1 MPRDRSSFADDVRE
15 HGNLPPPAAAHSPQ
29 LHVKNLRG
37 DHNSRCHAMRGSD
50 TAFGWEYRL
59 LHCMTRLSTGQSKT
73 LEITQLCRDLK
84 YALGARTSHCLA
96 EKKVDGPV
104 GGPSCGGTTMR
115 RLPPTRMLFTPSSK
129 PAPPPLI
136 VTEKLRRAAD
146 LVEEMCD
153 LCARFNSHTLPSTSG
168 ADLANTMH
176 R

>member
-1 MPRDRSSFADDVRE
+1 MPGKRSSFADDVRE
-15 HGNLPPPAAAHSPQ
+15 HGNLPPPAAAHRPQ
-29 LHVKNLRG
+29 LHVKNLRR
-37 DHNSRCHAMRGSD
+37 DHDSWCHATRGSNI
-50 TAFGWEYRL
+50 AFGWGYRL
-59 LHCMTRLSTGQSKT
+59 LHCMTRGYQLGSLKP
-73 LEITQLCRDLK
+73 LEITHLCRDLK

-146 LVEEMCD
+146 LVEAMC
-153 LCARFNSHTLPSTSG
+153 
-168 ADLANTMH
+168 
-176 R
+176 